1 MFDDLSE
8 NAGISD
14 EIKWVFFHRF
24 IDLDSMPFCTRSMSL
39 LRNLPMTLLLTPR
52 NTKSWTTLP
61 GCVGSMDA
69 VEIEVRG
76 FNEPSCISFRYVRRE
91 SNRL

>member
-1 MFDDLSE
+1 MFDDLPE

-24 IDLDSMPFCTRSMSL
+24 IDLDSMPFLTRSMSFL

-52 NTKSWTTLP
+52 NTKKLDNPTGLCWLD
-61 GCVGSMDA
+61 GC
-69 VEIEVRG
+69 
-76 FNEPSCISFRYVRRE
+76 C
-91 SNRL
+91 